1 MSTVRTQLLGTAPA
15 LAGISTLFEVP
26 AGFVYVVTCAT
37 VVWGN
42 TETSGLDVWFMR
54 DDLTKLLRVF
64 QAYGIGSSDP
74 GYDSPQVRWV
84 FEPGQQLIAQAGT
97 GMADF
102 SANGY
107 TLTLP

>member
-15 LAGISTLFEVP
+15 LAGVSTLFEVP
-26 AGFVYVVTCAT
+26 SGFVYVVTCAT
-37 VVWGN
+37 MVWGD
-42 TETSGLDVWFMR
+42 TEISGLDVWFMR

-64 QAYGIGSSDP
+64 QASGITGSNP
-74 GYDSPQVRWV
+74 GFQTPLVRWV
-84 FEPGQQLIAQAGT
+84 FEPGQQLLAQAGT
-97 GMADF
+97 GTADF